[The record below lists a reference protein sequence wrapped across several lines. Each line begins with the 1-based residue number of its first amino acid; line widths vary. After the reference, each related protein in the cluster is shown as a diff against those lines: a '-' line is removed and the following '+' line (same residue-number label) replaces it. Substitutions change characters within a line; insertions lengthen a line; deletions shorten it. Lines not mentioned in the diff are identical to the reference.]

1 MPALVVMLATTLLVS
16 SVSAPQQP
24 PGQPALPKKSGV
36 FAMTPQGAV
45 ELKISG
51 EADTVDNTQANLGLG
66 QQSVNRSATNMVKCY
81 FSAKDIER
89 IPVVESLQSFYVNMI
104 GWSPRDLFMVV
115 GREALVNQTEKYE
128 RFVGRTVN
136 RGIAFVVSAADL
148 ESPAALLQSIKKL
161 APAGVPVDQLDVY
174 VVLAVRNSE
183 GLTPRAYP
191 VRIAVPK
198 G

>member
-1 MPALVVMLATTLLVS
+1 MPALVVLLATTLLVS

-24 PGQPALPKKSGV
+24 PGQPALPRKSGV
-36 FAMTPQGAV
+36 FAMTSQGAV
-45 ELKISG
+45 ELRISG

-66 QQSVNRSATNMVKCY
+66 QQSANRSATNMVKCY

-115 GREALVNQTEKYE
+115 GREALINQTEKYQ
-128 RFVGRTVN
+128 RFVGRAVN

-161 APAGVPVDQLDVY
+161 APAGVPVDQLEVY